1 MVAARLDAKRLDFV
15 SYALVF
21 LIVAVVAEIIVAA
34 LIW

>member
-1 MVAARLDAKRLDFV
+1 MTALQDAKRLDIV

-21 LIVAVVAEIIVAA
+21 LVVVVTAEVIIAA